1 MQIQAW
7 NQTEKTAAD
16 EQLIHRR
23 IEQQAR
29 IRPYA
34 VAAVY
39 QGQHL
44 TYAQLNRQANALAQ
58 RLIYQ
63 GVRPD
68 DRVAIVSRR
77 SLETLVG
84 LLAVLKAGAA
94 YVPIDPSH
102 PRERLHYLLSD
113 SAPVVVL
120 TLSTLIDRLP
130 PLAMP
135 LIELDHCADSQGA
148 DNNPQ
153 VAGLSSDNLV
163 YVIYTSGSTGQPKG
177 VMVEHRTLAN
187 LVDWHCSAFD
197 VKAGSHTSSL
207 AGFGFDAMGWE
218 VWPTLCAGATL
229 HLAPVQD
236 SGEDIEAMLKWW
248 RAQPL
253 DVSFLPTPMAE
264 YAFSQDEEHPTLRTL
279 LIGGDRLR
287 QFVHNRRYAVVN
299 NYGPTET
306 TRATFAMAV
315 AVRRGG
321 WHPRQA
327 EYR

>member
-1 MQIQAW
+1 MHLRSNSCNDDASLHLVHHRAWIEDDEASAIAGRLLHILEQGLENPALKIQDFQLSAPAEQLQLQVW
-7 NQTEKTAAD
+7 NQTESVAGD

-29 IRPYA
+29 TRPYA
-34 VAAVY
+34 VAAIF

-63 GVRPD
+63 GVCPD

-77 SLETLVG
+77 GLETLVG

-120 TLSTLIDRLP
+120 TLSSLIERLA
-130 PLAMP
+130 PLAVP
-135 LIELDHCADSQGA
+135 LIELDHCIDGQGA
-148 DNNPQ
+148 ENNPQ
-153 VAGLSSDNLV
+153 VAGLGSDNLV

-187 LVDWHCSAFD
+187 LVDWHCQAFD
-197 VKAGSHTSSL
+197 VKAGSHTSCL
-207 AGFGFDAMGWE
+207 AGFGFDAMAWG
-218 VWPTLCAGATL
+218 G
-229 HLAPVQD
+229 LADPVR
-236 SGEDIEAMLKWW
+236 W
-248 RAQPL
+248 RNPACG
-253 DVSFLPTPMAE
+253 T
-264 YAFSQDEEHPTLRTL
+264 
-279 LIGGDRLR
+279 
-287 QFVHNRRYAVVN
+287 
-299 NYGPTET
+299 GPG
-306 TRATFAMAV
+306 RW
-315 AVRRGG
+315 RG
-321 WHPRQA
+321 H
-327 EYR
+327 